1 MKKNFIGSSLV
12 WLVLGAGLY
21 TLITWKWNVAVAAW
35 LAPLFLIRFFR
46 GQSRWYAT
54 LPAVLLL
61 WAGSFANKTGA
72 WGMDP
77 WVEVVLLGVAALPM
91 VVALYADRLVAR
103 KWHGF
108 WATLVFPAAFVALDY
123 ATSFLPIG
131 TSLSLAPSQFY
142 FQPLIQLAT
151 LTGIW
156 GFEFLVLW
164 AGPVFNALW
173 EAEFDLRQAR
183 LPVLAYSLCLVAVL
197 LFGGLRLVFARPVVP
212 TVRVAGIT
220 VAHVRPYWDELIDKG
235 TPPDAARTF
244 AAEFQTLEDRLF
256 AESETA
262 ARSGAKVIFWSEADA
277 FILPE
282 RKDAFFQRARD
293 FAKQHQIYFMPAY
306 QILRYGD
313 TSGFN
318 GLTLI
323 TPAGEIT
330 YDYEK
335 TMTWYATTSDGI
347 LHSIDTPYGRIGAV
361 VCFDLDFPD
370 LIRQAARQNVDILLV
385 PAYDTYQTRVYHTE
399 VGLLRAVDY
408 GFSVAR
414 MVNEGTSIAVDYRGQ
429 VLASQDF
436 FTTMPQVMNVDL
448 PTRGVSTLYTQVGD
462 AFAWLC
468 AAYAVVALGLGLF
481 RRTV

>member
-1 MKKNFIGSSLV
+1 VKKSFIGYSLV
-12 WLVLGAGLY
+12 WLILGAGLY
-21 TLITWKWNVAVAAW
+21 TLVTWKWNVAAAAW

-46 GQSRWYAT
+46 GQQRWYAT

-61 WAGSFANKTGA
+61 WAGSYANKTGA

-77 WVEVVLLGVAALPM
+77 LLEVALLGIAALPM
-91 VVALYADRLVAR
+91 IVALYADRLVAR
-103 KWHGF
+103 KWRSF
-108 WATLVFPAAFVALDY
+108 WVTLVFPAAFVAVDY
-123 ATSFLPIG
+123 AISFTPLG

-183 LPVLAYSLCLVAVL
+183 VPVIAYTLCLTAVL
-197 LFGGLRLVFARPVVP
+197 LFGGLRIVFARPAVP
-212 TVRVAGIT
+212 TVRVAGIS
-220 VAHVRPYWDELIDKG
+220 VAHVRPYWDEIIDKG
-235 TPPDAARTF
+235 TPADATRSF
-244 AAEFQTLEDRLF
+244 APEFQTLEDRLF

-262 ARSGAKVIFWSEADA
+262 ARSGARVIFWSEADA
-277 FILPE
+277 FLLPE

-293 FAKQHQIYFMPAY
+293 FARQYQVYFMPAY

-318 GLTLI
+318 GLTMI
-323 TPAGEIT
+323 TPAGEIA

-335 TMTWYATTSDGI
+335 TMTWYASTSDGI
-347 LHSIDTPYGRIGAV
+347 LHSVDTPYGRIGAV
-361 VCFDLDFPD
+361 VCFDLDFPG

-414 MVNEGTSIAVDYRGQ
+414 MVNEGTSMAVDYRGQ

-436 FTTMPQVMNVDL
+436 FTTSPQMMNVDL
-448 PTRGVSTLYTQVGD
+448 PTRGVSTLYAQLGD
-462 AFAWLC
+462 GFAWLC
-468 AAYAVVALGLGLF
+468 AAYAVIFLGISLF
-481 RRTV
+481 R